1 MCVNRPQIQAETD
14 DHPLL
19 STSRLNPHRLTLLA
33 FAALTALLTIFA
45 AACAQPEPEPES
57 VVFMA
62 GYKPQA
68 NLPFAA
74 AYIAQEKG
82 YFAEQGL
89 DVDIRHASS
98 GEHLQLLMSGDVDFT
113 TADAPSVLKRRSD
126 PGLPIVAF
134 ALFGQRGQQGFL
146 ALKDSGI
153 ANPTDW
159 EGRTFGYKVSI
170 PPDYLAIVEDQQVDR
185 SAVQEVRVGFDP
197 RVLTEGQVDVLAVF
211 KSNEP
216 DTVMRMGFDVTLWD
230 PADYGV
236 PTLGL
241 TYITREELSSTDP
254 DKMERFLKA
263 TMKALEYARDNRDEA
278 VQIVL
283 KYAPEENPEHQR
295 YMLDT
300 ELADAVSPLTDTRGL
315 GQMSPD
321 QWQALY
327 DHLTAHEALPK
338 PFDYNDAFTT
348 DHLNA
353 IYDGNTLKW
362 P

>member
-1 MCVNRPQIQAETD
+1 MHSI
-14 DHPLL
+14 
-19 STSRLNPHRLTLLA
+19 SKLTLLNL
-33 FAALTALLTIFA
+33 LTLSALLAIVST
-45 AACAQPEPEPES
+45 ACAQSEPES

-68 NLPFAA
+68 NLPFTA

-82 YFAEQGL
+82 FFAEQEL
-89 DVDIRHASS
+89 DVEIHHATS
-98 GEHLQLLMSGDVDFT
+98 GEHVQLLMAGDVDFT
-113 TADAPSVLKRRSD
+113 TADAASVLKRRAD

-146 ALKDSGI
+146 ALNDSGI
-153 ANPTDW
+153 STPTDW
-159 EGRTFGYKVSI
+159 EGRIFGYKVSI
-170 PPDYLAIVEDQQVDR
+170 PPDYLAIVEEQQVDR

-216 DTVMRMGFDVTLWD
+216 DTVRRMGFDVTLWD
-230 PADYGV
+230 PADFGV

-241 TYITREELSSTDP
+241 TYITREELVNSES
-254 DKMERFLKA
+254 DKVERFLKA
-263 TMKALEYARDNRDEA
+263 TMKGLEYARDNREEA
-278 VQIVL
+278 VQIIL

-300 ELADAVSPLTDTRGL
+300 ELADAVSPLTDARGL
-315 GQMSPD
+315 GQMSAE

-327 DHLTAHEALPK
+327 DHLTAHDALPK
-338 PFDYNDAFTT
+338 PFDYNDAFNSEFL
-348 DHLNA
+348 DA
-353 IYDGNTLKW
+353 IYDGNTLIW

>member
-1 MCVNRPQIQAETD
+1 MHSI
-14 DHPLL
+14 
-19 STSRLNPHRLTLLA
+19 SKLTLFNLIA
-33 FAALTALLTIFA
+33 IAALLIVGA
-45 AACAQPEPEPES
+45 AACAQPEPEK

-82 YFAEQGL
+82 YFEEQGL
-89 DVDIRHASS
+89 DVEIRHASS

-113 TADAPSVLKRRSD
+113 TADAASVLKRRSD

-153 ANPTDW
+153 ATPNDW

-170 PPDYLAIVEDQQVDR
+170 PPDYLAIVESQQVDR
-185 SAVQEVRVGFDP
+185 GEVQEVRVGFDP
-197 RVLTEGQVDVLAVF
+197 RVLTEGQVDLLAVF

-216 DTVMRMGFDVTLWD
+216 DTVRRMGFDVTLWD
-230 PADYGV
+230 PADFGV
-236 PTLGL
+236 PSLGL
-241 TYITREELSSTDP
+241 TYITREEFANSDP
-254 DKMERFLKA
+254 DKVERFLKA
-263 TMKALEYARDNRDEA
+263 TMKALEYAEANRDEA
-278 VQIVL
+278 VEIVL
-283 KYAPEENPEHQR
+283 KFAPEEDPAHQR

-300 ELADAVSPLTDTRGL
+300 ELADAVSPLTDERGL
-315 GQMSPD
+315 GQMSPE

-338 PFDYNDAFTT
+338 PFDYNEAFNA
-348 DHLNA
+348 DFLDA
-353 IYDGNTLKW
+353 IYDGSTLEW

>member
-1 MCVNRPQIQAETD
+1 MIYYPESPSLNRCIRPCYSGTRTHHKNAKHGQLKLRFRLA
-14 DHPLL
+14 LL
-19 STSRLNPHRLTLLA
+19 SLLA
-33 FAALTALLTIFA
+33 ILILLAT
-45 AACAQPEPEPES
+45 AACAQPEPES

-68 NLPFAA
+68 NLPFTA

-82 YFAEQGL
+82 YFEEQGL
-89 DVDIRHASS
+89 DVEILHASS

-126 PGLPIVAF
+126 PGLPIIAF

-153 ANPTDW
+153 ATPNDW

-170 PPDYLAIVEDQQVDR
+170 PPDYLAIVEAQQVDR

-216 DTVMRMGFDVTLWD
+216 DTVRRMGFDVTLWD
-230 PADYGV
+230 PADFGV

-241 TYITREELSSTDP
+241 TYITREELANSDS
-254 DKMERFLKA
+254 DKVERFLKA
-263 TMKALEYARDNRDEA
+263 TMKAVEFARDNREEA
-278 VQIVL
+278 VEIVL

-300 ELADAVSPLTDTRGL
+300 ELADAVSP
-315 GQMSPD
+315 
-321 QWQALY
+321 
-327 DHLTAHEALPK
+327 
-338 PFDYNDAFTT
+338 
-348 DHLNA
+348 
-353 IYDGNTLKW
+353 
-362 P
+362 

>member
-1 MCVNRPQIQAETD
+1 MSNCITLGPFYLRLASMLPA
-14 DHPLL
+14 L
-19 STSRLNPHRLTLLA
+19 SFISLA
-33 FAALTALLTIFA
+33 ILLTVSA
-45 AACAQPEPEPES
+45 VACGASDPES

-68 NLPFAA
+68 NLPFTA

-82 YFAEQGL
+82 YFEEQGL
-89 DVDIRHASS
+89 DVEIRHASS
-98 GEHLQLLMSGDVDFT
+98 GEHLQLLMSGDVHFT
-113 TADAPSVLKRRSD
+113 TADAASVLKRRAD

-153 ANPTDW
+153 ATPTDW
-159 EGRTFGYKVSI
+159 EGKIFGYKVSI
-170 PPDYLAIVEDQQVDR
+170 PPDYLAIVESQQVDR
-185 SAVQEVRVGFDP
+185 GEVQEVRVGFDP
-197 RVLTEGQVDVLAVF
+197 RVLTEGQVDILAVF

-216 DTVMRMGFDVTLWD
+216 DTVRRMGFDVTLWD
-230 PADYGV
+230 PADFGV

-241 TYITREELSSTDP
+241 TYITREELANSDS
-254 DKMERFLKA
+254 DKVERFLKA
-263 TMKALEYARDNRDEA
+263 AMKALEYARDNREEA
-278 VQIVL
+278 VEIVM
-283 KYAPEENPEHQR
+283 KYAPEEDPSHQR
-295 YMLDT
+295 YMLDI
-300 ELADAVSPLTDTRGL
+300 ELADAVSDLTEQRGL
-315 GQMSPD
+315 GQMSSG

-338 PFDYNDAFTT
+338 PFDYNDAFNSGFL
-348 DHLNA
+348 DS

>member
-1 MCVNRPQIQAETD
+1 MPATT
-14 DHPLL
+14 PLTRAL
-19 STSRLNPHRLTLLA
+19 MALVLVALLA
-33 FAALTALLTIFA
+33 VGLV
-45 AACAQPEPEPES
+45 CMSEPDR

-62 GYKPQA
+62 GFRAQA
-68 NLPFAA
+68 NLPFVA
-74 AYIAQEKG
+74 AYVAQEKG
-82 YFAEQGL
+82 YFEDQGL
-89 DVDIRHASS
+89 DVEIRHASS
-98 GEHLQLLMSGDVDFT
+98 GEHLKLLLSGDVDFT
-113 TADAPSVLKRRSD
+113 TAAASSVLKRRSD

-153 ANPTDW
+153 ATPTDW

-197 RVLTEGQVDVLAVF
+197 RVLTEGQVDILAIF

-216 DTVMRMGFDVTLWD
+216 DTIRRMGFDVTLWD
-230 PADYGV
+230 PADFGV

-241 TYITREELSSTDP
+241 TYITREELANSDS
-254 DKMERFLKA
+254 DKVERFLKA

-278 VQIVL
+278 IQIVM
-283 KYAPEENPEHQR
+283 KYAPEEDPAHQR
-295 YMLDT
+295 FMLDT
-300 ELADAVSPLTDTRGL
+300 EFTDAVSPLTDERGL
-315 GQMSPD
+315 GQMSSG

-348 DHLNA
+348 DFLDA

>member
-1 MCVNRPQIQAETD
+1 MDTEYG
-14 DHPLL
+14 
-19 STSRLNPHRLTLLA
+19 RLKLHSKFTLLKLLA
-33 FAALTALLTIFA
+33 LTSLLIAAAL
-45 AACAQPEPEPES
+45 ACAQPEPES
-57 VVFMA
+57 VVFMN

-68 NLPFAA
+68 NLPVAA
-74 AYIAQEKG
+74 VYVAQEKG
-82 YFAEQGL
+82 FFAEQSL
-89 DVDIRHASS
+89 DVEIHHAST
-98 GEHLQLLMSGDVDFT
+98 GEHIQLLMAGDVDFT

-153 ANPTDW
+153 ATPTDW

-170 PPDYLAIVEDQQVDR
+170 PPDYLAIIDDQQVDR
-185 SAVQEVRVGFDP
+185 GAVQEVRVGFDP
-197 RVLTEGQVDVLAVF
+197 RVLTEGQVDILAIF

-216 DTVMRMGFDVTLWD
+216 DTIRRMGFDVTLWD
-230 PADYGV
+230 PADFGV

-241 TYITREELSSTDP
+241 TYITREELANSDS
-254 DKMERFLKA
+254 DKVERFLKA

-278 VQIVL
+278 IQIVM
-283 KYAPEENPEHQR
+283 KYAPEEDPAHQR
-295 YMLDT
+295 FMLDT
-300 ELADAVSPLTDTRGL
+300 EFEDAVSPLTDARGL

-327 DHLTAHEALPK
+327 DHLTAHDALPK
-338 PFDYNDAFTT
+338 PFDYNDAFDTGFL
-348 DHLNA
+348 DA

>member
-1 MCVNRPQIQAETD
+1 MKIHSQRKLFSLIALV
-14 DHPLL
+14 
-19 STSRLNPHRLTLLA
+19 TLLMVA
-33 FAALTALLTIFA
+33 A
-45 AACAQPEPEPES
+45 AACAQPEPES
-57 VVFMA
+57 VVFMN
-62 GYKPQA
+62 GYKAQA
-68 NLPFAA
+68 NLPVVSV
-74 AYIAQEKG
+74 YIAQEKG
-82 YFAEQGL
+82 FFAEQGL
-89 DVDIRHASS
+89 DVEIHHATS
-98 GEHLQLLMSGDVDFT
+98 GEHVQLLMAGDVDFA
-113 TADAPSVLKRRSD
+113 TADAASVLKRRAD

-153 ANPTDW
+153 AMPTDW

-185 SAVQEVRVGFDP
+185 NAVQEVRVGFDP

-216 DTVMRMGFDVTLWD
+216 NTVRHMGFDVTLWD
-230 PADYGV
+230 PADFGV

-241 TYITREELSSTDP
+241 TYITREELAASES
-254 DKMERFLKA
+254 DKVERFLKA

-278 VQIVL
+278 IQVVM
-283 KYAPEENPEHQR
+283 KYAPKEDPAHQR
-295 YMLDT
+295 FMLDT
-300 ELADAVSPLTDTRGL
+300 EFEDAVSSLTDERGL
-315 GQMSPD
+315 GQMTAE

-338 PFDYNDAFTT
+338 PFDYNDAFNT
-348 DHLNA
+348 DFLDA

>member
-1 MCVNRPQIQAETD
+1 MRSAPK
-14 DHPLL
+14 
-19 STSRLNPHRLTLLA
+19 LTLLTLI
-33 FAALTALLTIFA
+33 ALAALLTLA
-45 AACAQPEPEPES
+45 ALACAQPEPEK
-57 VVFMA
+57 VVFMV

-68 NLPFAA
+68 NLTNVA
-74 AYIAQEKG
+74 AYVAQEKG
-82 YFAEQGL
+82 FFAEQEL

-98 GEHLQLLMSGDVDFT
+98 GEHLQLLMSGDVDFS
-113 TADAPSVLKRRSD
+113 TADAASVLKRRSD

-134 ALFGQRGQQGFL
+134 ALFGQRGQQGFI
-146 ALKDSGI
+146 ALDESVATPK
-153 ANPTDW
+153 DW
-159 EGRTFGYKVSI
+159 EGRIFGYKVSI
-170 PPDYLAIVEDQQVDR
+170 PPDYLAIVEAQQVDR

-197 RVLTEGQVDVLAVF
+197 RVLTEGQVDILAIF

-216 DTVMRMGFDVTLWD
+216 NIIRGMGFDVTLWD
-230 PADYGV
+230 PADFGV

-241 TYITREELSSTDP
+241 TYITREELADSDP
-254 DKMERFLKA
+254 DKVERFLKA
-263 TMKALEYARDNRDEA
+263 TMKGLEYARDNRDEA
-278 VQIVL
+278 VEIVM
-283 KYAPEENPEHQR
+283 KYAPEENPAHQSF
-295 YMLDT
+295 MLDT
-300 ELADAVSPLTDTRGL
+300 EFADAVSPLTDERGL
-315 GQMSPD
+315 GQMTPD

>member
-1 MCVNRPQIQAETD
+1 MRF
-14 DHPLL
+14 
-19 STSRLNPHRLTLLA
+19 RLTSLSLLT
-33 FAALTALLTIFA
+33 LSALLIFA
-45 AACAQPEPEPES
+45 AVACAQPEPES
-57 VVFMA
+57 VVFMN
-62 GYKPQA
+62 GYKAQA
-68 NLPFAA
+68 NLPVVSV
-74 AYIAQEKG
+74 YIAQEKG
-82 YFAEQGL
+82 FFTEQAL
-89 DVDIRHASS
+89 DVEIHHATS
-98 GEHLQLLMSGDVDFT
+98 GEHVQLLMAGDVDFA
-113 TADAPSVLKRRSD
+113 TADAASVLKRRAD

-153 ANPTDW
+153 ATPNDW

-216 DTVMRMGFDVTLWD
+216 DTVRRMGFDVTLWD
-230 PADYGV
+230 PADFGV

-241 TYITREELSSTDP
+241 TYITREELANTDS
-254 DKMERFLKA
+254 DKVERFLKA
-263 TMKALEYARDNRDEA
+263 TMKALEYARDNREEA
-278 VQIVL
+278 VEIVL
-283 KYAPEENPEHQR
+283 KYAPDEDPAHQR
-295 YMLDT
+295 FMLDT
-300 ELADAVSPLTDTRGL
+300 EFEDAVSPLTDERGL
-315 GQMSPD
+315 GQMSPE

-338 PFDYNDAFTT
+338 PFDYNDAFDTQFL
-348 DHLNA
+348 DS
-353 IYDGNTLKW
+353 IYDGNTLEW

>member
-1 MCVNRPQIQAETD
+1 MESGPSKLRSRP
-14 DHPLL
+14 
-19 STSRLNPHRLTLLA
+19 TLPT
-33 FAALTALLTIFA
+33 FAILTALLAIIA
-45 AACAQPEPEPES
+45 IACAQPEPES
-57 VVFMA
+57 VVFMN

-68 NLPFAA
+68 NLPVVSV
-74 AYIAQEKG
+74 YVAQEKG
-82 YFAEQGL
+82 FFAEQGL
-89 DVDIRHASS
+89 DVEIHHATS
-98 GEHLQLLMSGDVDFT
+98 GEHVQLLMAGDVDFA
-113 TADAPSVLKRRSD
+113 TADAASVLKRRAD

-146 ALKDSGI
+146 ALKDGGI
-153 ANPTDW
+153 ATPTDW

-216 DTVMRMGFDVTLWD
+216 DTIRRMGFDVTLWD
-230 PADYGV
+230 PADFGV

-241 TYITREELSSTDP
+241 TYITREDLANSDS
-254 DKMERFLKA
+254 DKVERFLKA

-278 VQIVL
+278 IQIVM
-283 KYAPEENPEHQR
+283 KYAPEENPEHQHF
-295 YMLDT
+295 MLDT
-300 ELADAVSPLTDTRGL
+300 EFADAVSSLTDRSGL
-315 GQMSPD
+315 GQMSPE

-327 DHLTAHEALPK
+327 DHLTAHGALPK

-348 DHLNA
+348 EFLDA